1 MKSRHVTMQ
10 AMLARTARFAQLEP
24 SKEAFV
30 DTRIPEYERDI
41 YNVIGEGVTEDA
53 KLGVAIA
60 AVEGFNV
67 TYIGADPGKGA
78 ALHSHDTVE
87 VFFAMTGRWALY
99 WGDEGEQE
107 IEMDTLDMIS
117 VPAGVMRGFR
127 NIGNDHAH
135 MMAIHGATDAGR
147 VEWSPRVLERA
158 AETGLELDADGYLI
172 ETRKSPDSR

>member
-1 MKSRHVTMQ
+1 MKSKPVSME
-10 AMLARTARFAQLEP
+10 AMLDRTARFRQLVP

-30 DTRIPEYERDI
+30 DTRLPEYQREI

-53 KLGVAIA
+53 DLGVAID

-67 TYIGADPGKGA
+67 TYIGAEPGKGA

-99 WGDEGEQE
+99 WGDDGEQE
-107 IEMDTLDMIS
+107 IEMETLDMIS

-127 NIGNDHAH
+127 NIGDAHAY

-147 VEWSPRVLERA
+147 VTWSPRILRRA
-158 AETGLELDADGYLI
+158 TETGLKLSAHGYLV
-172 ETRKSPDSR
+172 K